1 MTDLALM
8 PLTALSAAM
17 ADGSVTSTAATEACL
32 ARIAETEP
40 VLNAFVT
47 VLGEAARAAA
57 AEADRERA
65 EGKIR
70 GPLHGVPVA
79 LKDLLDLEGE
89 RTTASSAQWAD
100 RAPASA
106 DSAVAARLKAAG
118 AVIVGKTHTHEF
130 AYGIATPTTGNP
142 WDPSRIPGGSS
153 GGSAATV
160 AVGGAAMGI
169 GTDTGG
175 SIRIPA
181 ALCGLVG
188 LKPSFG
194 RVSRVGCA
202 SLSWSLDHIGPI
214 TRTVADAALSL
225 DALAGY
231 DPRDPGALAAD
242 APVAGSELG
251 RGVEGLRIGLPT
263 SFFFRNVED
272 AVAEAARRAAERLSG
287 EGAEIVELAI
297 PHADEILAVE
307 YAICLPEA
315 SAYHLERLRSSP
327 EKFTDDVRTFLE
339 AGALLP
345 ATTYIQALRGRA
357 LIKAGC
363 GGLCARGDA
372 SRPPRGAG
380 AAVPRGTP
388 ALTWPDG
395 TEEALNPVYVRLS
408 APANVTGLPSVS
420 VPAGRDARGLPLGVQ
435 IMGPALGEPR
445 LLRIAEVLERL
456 EPMPA
461 PPLPLKGERR

>member
-345 ATTYIQALRGRA
+345 ATTYIQALRLRA
-357 LIKAGC
+357 QIKAAFGA
-363 GGLCARGDA
+363 LFERVDA
-372 SRPPRGAG
+372 ILAPTVAA
-380 AAVPRGTP
+380 AAVPRRP
-388 ALTWPDG
+388 AARTWPAG
-395 TEEALNPVYVRLS
+395 AEAAGRPVDVRHS
-408 APANVTGLPSVS
+408 APAHVPGLPAVS
-420 VPAGRDARGLPLGVQ
+420 VPAGRGARGLPLGGP
-435 IMGPALGEPR
+435 IMGPARGAPRRLGS
-445 LLRIAEVLERL
+445 AAGG
-456 EPMPA
+456 A
-461 PPLPLKGERR
+461 P